1 MTLPPNQ
8 LRRTLGPLVRSI
20 VADVQRRVATE
31 VIESRAV
38 ERILVVIA
46 GGDELPSER
55 HRRENEAAM
64 AEMER
69 CGNGRNA
76 AMKVARRWSSNPHEQ
91 QMLAQRFRRE
101 RLKRKK
107 RAEFV

>member
-8 LRRTLGPLVRSI
+8 LRRALEPFVKSI

-31 VIESRAV
+31 VIVTRGV
-38 ERILVVIA
+38 ERLAVVID
-46 GGDELPSER
+46 GGDELPTER
-55 HRRENEAAM
+55 HRRENEDAM

-69 CGNGRNA
+69 CGNGRDA

-107 RAEFV
+107 RTEFV